1 MARTKEFDEDAVLLK
16 AMQLFWV
23 QGYEKTSMMDLV
35 SHMGVHKRSMYDSFG
50 DKHSLYIKALER
62 YSEMMDKSVKR
73 IINGSISAK
82 ETIRLVLEMAIR
94 RDEEDFPKGCLM
106 VNTAVE
112 LAPHDS
118 ESRAL
123 VNQSLTY
130 IEQLIRELIEASQ
143 QSGEIDKTLNA
154 EWLSCYFNNAFTG
167 LRVLAKTT
175 DDREK
180 LKQIIKTTMSILK
193 ID

>member
-16 AMQLFWV
+16 AMRLFWE

-35 SHMGVHKRSMYDSFG
+35 SHMGVHKKSMYDTFG
-50 DKHSLYIKALER
+50 DKHSLYLKALKR
-62 YSEMMDKSVKR
+62 YSEMIDKSVKR
-73 IINGSISAK
+73 IINDTISA
-82 ETIRLVLEMAIR
+82 EEAIRLLLESAIIR
-94 RDEEDFPKGCLM
+94 NEDEFPKGCLM

-118 ESRAL
+118 ESRAW
-123 VNQSLTY
+123 VNQSLTNF
-130 IEQLIRELIEASQ
+130 EQSIRELIEAGQ
-143 QSGEIDKTLNA
+143 QSGEFDKTLNA
-154 EWLSCYFNNAFTG
+154 ESLSYYFNNAFTG

-180 LKQIIKTTMSILK
+180 LKLIIKTAMLSLK
-193 ID
+193 IN